1 MATQV
6 FVRLIDGHTRCVSF
20 PSHSI
25 SGETLKRR
33 LSDITDIPPSSQRLV
48 SGTLEIHD
56 ETLISDSGF
65 PPTFHLLLRLRGGKG
80 GFGSLLRGAGTKAG
94 QKKTSNFDA
103 CRDMSGRRIRHVN
116 AEKRLEEWREGAG
129 ERKLERIAEE
139 EELERCAGGV
149 EEAVRESF
157 KLYEEQKRKALPAS
171 GSASKRLKLWL
182 GKQKLEE
189 TDSEEEDEDADR
201 KSVVTDGE
209 GTSGSG
215 LDGPK
220 SWLGEQNS
228 DENGNNKDEDS
239 DEGNGKSVLTC
250 SWKST
255 IQSNEREGCSDL
267 VSGSNLGGISLGEGS
282 SQSDLDDCVGS
293 VAEETKVFI
302 SGAVVLEVDGLIGT
316 QSSVHDENPVG
327 KITHVS
333 DPERSLDSTIND
345 VAGNCS
351 IAPQPEIQDEQVTES
366 ASVLDAEKPLN
377 FDEYSAAAELEDL
390 GMERLKKE
398 LQTRGL
404 KCGGTLHERAERL
417 FLLKTTPIDM
427 LPKKVLAKP
436 RS

>member
-6 FVRLIDGHTRCVSF
+6 LVRLIDGHTRCVSF
-20 PSHSI
+20 PSPSI

-33 LSDITDIPPSSQRLV
+33 LSDITHIPSSSQRLV

-116 AEKRLEEWREGAG
+116 AEKRLEEWRAGAG

-139 EELERCAGGV
+139 YLKKRAKEAARKGPAAGPAGRYVEQFREESERCAGGV

-220 SWLGEQNS
+220 SW
-228 DENGNNKDEDS
+228 
-239 DEGNGKSVLTC
+239 
-250 SWKST
+250 
-255 IQSNEREGCSDL
+255 
-267 VSGSNLGGISLGEGS
+267 
-282 SQSDLDDCVGS
+282 
-293 VAEETKVFI
+293 
-302 SGAVVLEVDGLIGT
+302 
-316 QSSVHDENPVG
+316 
-327 KITHVS
+327 
-333 DPERSLDSTIND
+333 
-345 VAGNCS
+345 
-351 IAPQPEIQDEQVTES
+351 
-366 ASVLDAEKPLN
+366 
-377 FDEYSAAAELEDL
+377 
-390 GMERLKKE
+390 
-398 LQTRGL
+398 
-404 KCGGTLHERAERL
+404 
-417 FLLKTTPIDM
+417 
-427 LPKKVLAKP
+427 
-436 RS
+436 